1 MSSRDFSFLS
11 LRPPIAAYQSNG
23 LPVAGNNVFIT
34 SSNGAV
40 TFSNS
45 MNLSS
50 ITVNT
55 LQSNTI
61 STNTIIMNIVNASTI
76 NANTISSNLISTNI
90 IDTNLVNTDLINA
103 SSIYT
108 GYFQSNSSL
117 ISTLNTNNIIING
130 EASITTSTIYN
141 GLILQASG
149 NAPIILASTNN
160 SPQYASFSKN
170 GNILNMYTTIN
181 STLKVN
187 SNILCQSSI
196 TVESSI
202 ILNGNAPDGYGAL
215 KIGGAAFENSIF
227 IKDGT
232 NVNPGNINNG
242 YFIGNSNDFGG
253 PSTFQIGRI
262 DNGLDITTKAI
273 YLTQSGKVGIGI
285 NNPQTILDINGNA
298 MIYST
303 LSTNY
308 GIVNQKS
315 GIRLIDGFGNTATRP
330 SLAPSNTL
338 SSFIIQ
344 GASGTANTADDGFL
358 QLSSGGGTDI
368 NTISYI
374 QISGY
379 AATVPDMHQ
388 NIVFG
393 TSGTERMRIIDNGN
407 VGIGTNNPQYLLDI
421 NGNQNISGY
430 LISRVATAEINNN
443 SPTWSTLFGK
453 YCFVTN
459 SSANLTIGGSPL
471 DGTQII
477 FINTTGGNITVN
489 GNTIASNNSLTFVY
503 TTVVGPGWYS
513 L

>member
-61 STNTIIMNIVNASTI
+61 STNTIIMNIVNASSI
-76 NANTISSNLISTNI
+76 NANNIS
-90 IDTNLVNTDLINA
+90 TNLVNTDLINV

-108 GYFQSNSSL
+108 GYLESNSSL
-117 ISTLNTNNIIING
+117 ISTLNVNIIYFNN
-130 EASITTSTIYN
+130 EASITTSTNYN
-141 GLILQASG
+141 GMILETSG
-149 NAPIILASTNN
+149 DAPIILASTNN
-160 SPQYASFSKN
+160 SPQYAIFSKN

-187 SNILCQSSI
+187 YDILCQSSI
-196 TVESSI
+196 IIQSSI
-202 ILNGNAPDGYGAL
+202 ILNGDSPDGYGSL
-215 KIGGAAFENSIF
+215 KIERGPNENSIF

-232 NVNPGNINNG
+232 NVNPSNINNG
-242 YFIGNSNDFGG
+242 YFIGNSNNFGG

-273 YLTQSGKVGIGI
+273 YLTQSGKVGIGVI
-285 NNPQTILDINGNA
+285 NPQTNLDINGNV

-330 SLAPSNTL
+330 SLAPTSTL

-379 AATVPDMHQ
+379 ANTVPDMHQ

-393 TSGTERMRIIDNGN
+393 TSGAERMRIIDNGN
-407 VGIGTNNPQYLLDI
+407 IGIGTNSPQYLLDI

-459 SSANLTIGGSPL
+459 SLANLTIGGSPL

-489 GNTIASNNSLTFVY
+489 GNIIASNNSLTFVY